1 MVVKKVKEKK
11 EELKEEAKISKGVY
25 FYAVGKRKTAIAQ
38 VRLYPHTNKTLKA
51 NSAENTSGIGVG
63 VYPESKEVKGILVNK
78 KEVEKYFPITRLKET
93 AVAPLIATA
102 NLEKFA
108 VVVRISGGGISGQAE
123 AMRLGIARALVKFDE
138 TLKKQLRTL
147 GYMTRDARIVER
159 KKPGLKK
166 ARRAPQWAKR

>member
-1 MVVKKVKEKK
+1 MAVKKTKESKVA
-11 EELKEEAKISKGVY
+11 EEQVESKASKSKY

-38 VRLYPHTNKTLKA
+38 VR
-51 NSAENTSGIGVG
+51 I
-63 VYPESKEVKGILVNK
+63 YPESKEVKGILVNK
-78 KEVEKYFPITRLKET
+78 KEVEKYFPIVRFKET
-93 AVAPLIATA
+93 SIAPLVATA
-102 NLEKFA
+102 NQEKFGVA
-108 VVVRISGGGISGQAE
+108 VRISGGGISSQAE

>member
-1 MVVKKVKEKK
+1 MAVKKAREKK
-11 EELKEEAKISKGVY
+11 VEKQEEPKASKGKY

-38 VRLYPHTNKTLKA
+38 VRIYPHTIRTLKA
-51 NSAENTSGIGVG
+51 NSAEDTSGIGVG
-63 VYPESKEVKGILVNK
+63 VYPENKEVKGILVNQ
-78 KEVEKYFPITRLKET
+78 KEVEKYFPISRLKDM
-93 AVAPLIATA
+93 AVAPLVATA
-102 NLEKFA
+102 NQEKFSVA
-108 VVVRISGGGISGQAE
+108 AKISGGGIASQAE

-138 TLKKQLRTL
+138 TLKKQLRAL

>member
-1 MVVKKVKEKK
+1 MAVKKIKEEKQAEKPEKK
-11 EELKEEAKISKGVY
+11 SERY

-38 VRLYPHTNKTLKA
+38 VR
-51 NSAENTSGIGVG
+51 I
-63 VYPESKEVKGILVNK
+63 YPESKELKGILVNK
-78 KEVEKYFPITRLKET
+78 KEVEKYFPIVRLKET
-93 AVAPLIATA
+93 AVAPLLATA

-108 VVVRISGGGISGQAE
+108 VAVRISGGGISSQAE

>member
-1 MVVKKVKEKK
+1 MAVKKAKENK
-11 EELKEEAKISKGVY
+11 EEKQEEPKVSKGKY

-38 VRLYPHTNKTLKA
+38 VRIYPHTNKTLKA
-51 NSAENTSGIGVG
+51 NPTENISGIDVG
-63 VYPESKEVKGILVNK
+63 VYPESKEVKGILVNQ
-78 KEVEKYFPITRLKET
+78 KEVEKYFPISRLKDM
-93 AVAPLIATA
+93 ALAPLLATA
-102 NLEKFA
+102 NQEKFSVA
-108 VVVRISGGGISGQAE
+108 AKISGGGIASQAE

-138 TLKKQLRTL
+138 TLKKQLRSL

>member
-1 MVVKKVKEKK
+1 MAVKKAREKK
-11 EELKEEAKISKGVY
+11 VEKQEEPKASRGKY

-38 VRLYPHTNKTLKA
+38 VR
-51 NSAENTSGIGVG
+51 I
-63 VYPESKEVKGILVNK
+63 YPESKEVKGILVNQ
-78 KEVEKYFPITRLKET
+78 KEVEKYFPISRFKDM
-93 AVAPLIATA
+93 AVAPLFATA
-102 NLEKFA
+102 NQEKFSVA
-108 VVVRISGGGISGQAE
+108 AKISGGGIASQAE

-138 TLKKQLRTL
+138 TLKKQLRSL